1 MRFIDVNGD
10 RKEHYEEVNEYA
22 RQRQKDELR
31 YQKEKKIREWFA
43 VELDN
48 KNCLK
53 IETGDLIKY
62 IIRETQV
69 LKKIFYSFETQIDEN
84 IKIEQLWNDFLLYNL
99 NLFTEYFVSEDKK
112 GVCFSIFGENPVFK
126 NRSNKRLFE

>member
-84 IKIEQLWNDFLLYNL
+84 IKIEQLWNDFLLY
-99 NLFTEYFVSEDKK
+99 
-112 GVCFSIFGENPVFK
+112 I
-126 NRSNKRLFE
+126 